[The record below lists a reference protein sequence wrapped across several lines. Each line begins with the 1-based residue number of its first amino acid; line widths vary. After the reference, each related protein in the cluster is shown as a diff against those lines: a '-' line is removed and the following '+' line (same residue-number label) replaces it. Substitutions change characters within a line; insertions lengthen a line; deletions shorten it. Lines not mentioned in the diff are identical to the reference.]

1 MKMKDIYSKLVEI
14 IDKNRI
20 FQNEMMKKHTSFK
33 IGGPADFF
41 IIIESVEEL
50 KAVLKFAKELDIPV
64 TCIGNGSN
72 LLIKDNG
79 IRGLTIKLD
88 FKDLTINEDE
98 IEAGAGVPIPVLAR
112 KAYENG
118 LSGLEFA
125 SGIPGTLGGA
135 IKINAGAYG
144 GEFKDVVDF
153 TTYLDNNLQVH
164 TVSNEDQN
172 FSYRNSRFNN
182 TDDIII
188 SAKMKLKKENKD
200 IIKAK
205 MDELSAKR
213 KDKQPINFP
222 NAGSVF
228 KRKNE
233 YIAAEVIDKCGLKGY
248 NIGDA
253 YISDLHAGFIVNK
266 GNATAQ
272 DVIQLIEYIK
282 NTVHEKYNINLEL
295 EIKVIGE

>member
-1 MKMKDIYSKLVEI
+1 MKDIYRKLEEI

-41 IIIESVEEL
+41 VIIESVEEL
-50 KAVLKFAKELDIPV
+50 KAILKFAKELDIPV

>member
-1 MKMKDIYSKLVEI
+1 MKDIHSKLVEI

-153 TTYLDNNLQVH
+153 TTYLDNNLQIH

-233 YIAAEVIDKCGLKGY
+233 YIAAKVIDKCGLKGY

>member
-1 MKMKDIYSKLVEI
+1 MKDIHSKLVEI

-282 NTVHEKYNINLEL
+282 NTVHKKYNINLEL

>member
-1 MKMKDIYSKLVEI
+1 MKDIYRKLEEI

-41 IIIESVEEL
+41 VIIESVEEL
-50 KAVLKFAKELDIPV
+50 KAVLKLAKELDIPV

-72 LLIKDNG
+72 LLVKDNG

-253 YISDLHAGFIVNK
+253 YISDLHAGFIINK

-272 DVIQLIEYIK
+272 DVIQLIEHIK

>member
-1 MKMKDIYSKLVEI
+1 MKDIHSKLVEI

-20 FQNEMMKKHTSFK
+20 FKNEMMKKHTSFK

-153 TTYLDNNLQVH
+153 TTYLDNNLQIH

>member
-1 MKMKDIYSKLVEI
+1 MKDIYSKLVEI

-64 TCIGNGSN
+64 TCIGYGSN

>member
-1 MKMKDIYSKLVEI
+1 MKDIHSKLVEI

-153 TTYLDNNLQVH
+153 TTYLDNNLQIH

-253 YISDLHAGFIVNK
+253 YVSDLHAGFIVNK

>member
-1 MKMKDIYSKLVEI
+1 MKDIHSKLVEI

-295 EIKVIGE
+295 EIKVISE